1 MVTKLMTENE
11 TVANS
16 SDWFRKLNLNTIR
29 EVVCERL
36 LFQHFWILTIGA
48 KFNLT
53 KIVFGLYA

>member
-1 MVTKLMTENE
+1 MTENE

-16 SDWFRKLNLNTIR
+16 SDWFRKLNLNTIH

-48 KFNLT
+48 KFNST
-53 KIVFGLYA
+53 KIVFGLHA

>member
-16 SDWFRKLNLNTIR
+16 SDWFRKLNLNTS
-29 EVVCERL
+29 ERL

-48 KFNLT
+48 KFNST
-53 KIVFGLYA
+53 KIVFGLHA